1 MDYKSL
7 KKIFDEKHTLKFK
20 LYSLEYI
27 IESVE
32 NGVVIYPIIYDKR
45 KSYYNSF
52 DQLFNNFTVY
62 NESII
67 KSINRIILID

>member
-1 MDYKSL
+1 MNYESF
-7 KKIFDEKHTLKFK
+7 KKIFEEKHVLKFK

-27 IESVE
+27 IEPSE
-32 NGVVIYPIIYDKR
+32 NGVVIYPIIYNKR

-52 DQLFNNFTVY
+52 DELFNNYTVY

-67 KSINRIILID
+67 YSINRITIIN